1 MKLAVF
7 FMNKRIITHE
17 VERSKR
23 LNSYLQGLKGL
34 YEEDLEKMIYFCYEE
49 FNATYD
55 QVAKA
60 LGKTPQAV
68 HKQYP
73 KKGKKA

>member
-1 MKLAVF
+1 
-7 FMNKRIITHE
+7 MNKNTITHE
-17 VERSKR
+17 LDKSKR

-34 YEEDLEKMIYFCYEE
+34 YEEETEKMVYFCYDE
-49 FNATYD
+49 FNATYE

-60 LGKTPQAV
+60 LGRSRQAIMQ
-68 HKQYP
+68 QYP